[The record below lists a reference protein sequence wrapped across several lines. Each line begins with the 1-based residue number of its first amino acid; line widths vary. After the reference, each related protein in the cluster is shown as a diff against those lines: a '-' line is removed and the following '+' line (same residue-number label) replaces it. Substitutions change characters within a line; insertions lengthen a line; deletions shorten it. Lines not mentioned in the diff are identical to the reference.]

1 MQKFDQQRA
10 TVIEQLFCISKFLL
24 TDRLVHIKAGNSNAE
39 VQKEFE
45 SIREKCIAIF
55 TERKRWN
62 EAGFLAE
69 QFQDFGGLLEVYQ
82 ATKNEKDFARYL
94 QIPEYPEFIK
104 SKFIG
109 KELVDIA
116 VNFGGK
122 IAELVREDSDHGWM
136 LMIRENNFEQAG
148 ERLVE
153 QAKDDS
159 NAYGRR
165 TLISLAKLASIAGG
179 APPPDNTQAIKEE
192 KLLDF
197 QDTIPDVQQRV
208 SNTSSALDAY
218 DIIDGL
224 TGQNT
229 HALKIE
235 DCQNALKVYDLAEA
249 TERNELNTLI
259 WARVISSEIDS
270 NVWKRALDNAHQPL
284 EAIEGTKLD
293 QLLKFCTNA
302 EQLPV
307 TNEVIEHAEL
317 RNYADQP
324 VLSYI
329 LSAAI
334 ESHAER
340 LDGMES

>member
-1 MQKFDQQRA
+1 M
-10 TVIEQLFCISKFLL
+10 
-24 TDRLVHIKAGNSNAE
+24 IKGSP
-39 VQKEFE
+39 
-45 SIREKCIAIF
+45 C
-55 TERKRWN
+55 
-62 EAGFLAE
+62 L
-69 QFQDFGGLLEVYQ
+69 

-94 QIPEYPEFIK
+94 LIPEFPEFIK
-104 SKFIG
+104 SNFIG

-208 SNTSSALDAY
+208 SNTASALDAF
-218 DIIDGL
+218 DIIDSL
-224 TGQNT
+224 TSQNT
-229 HALKIE
+229 
-235 DCQNALKVYDLAEA
+235 
-249 TERNELNTLI
+249 
-259 WARVISSEIDS
+259 
-270 NVWKRALDNAHQPL
+270 RALTIGRVQV
-284 EAIEGTKLD
+284 
-293 QLLKFCTNA
+293 
-302 EQLPV
+302 V
-307 TNEVIEHAEL
+307 T
-317 RNYADQP
+317 P
-324 VLSYI
+324 C
-329 LSAAI
+329 
-334 ESHAER
+334 
-340 LDGMES
+340 